1 MSPLSALK
9 TTTLNSFALHC
20 GLATASTKAA
30 RVAAIAH
37 LGQPFQ
43 RILGHSGD
51 SLRVVSVDVGLKNFA
66 YCRASY
72 SGASAALHGWDV
84 VNLHQ
89 KFGVKD
95 PVYGRYTCTSPHSEG
110 SKDASDALAAD
121 SVDSKVY
128 LARLA
133 VAVVDEILLAGDVPH
148 VVTVE
153 SQRTRS
159 NSNKATLPNV
169 LLNFSFEH
177 MLYAVLAA
185 RQSRNASLAPITVVP
200 MNATK
205 MVNFWLARYVEMKR
219 LKPAQSKGLR
229 TALLYSWLL
238 HNEYCPFDMTSLLRQ
253 IPPEFGLLPA
263 SRKVRVLTETLRLG
277 SVPKKV
283 DDMVDSFLYNMAI
296 AKHIQRYQEI
306 LECERSTL
314 AYQSLVETWDRQ
326 HCRYLTA
333 FMSDT
338 DSQPSSTYSAITKT
352 DMKS

>member
-43 RILGHSGD
+43 HILGHSGD

-89 KFGVKD
+89 KFG
-95 PVYGRYTCTSPHSEG
+95 
-110 SKDASDALAAD
+110 DASDALAAD

-159 NSNKATLPNV
+159 NSNKVTLPNV

-200 MNATK
+200 MNSKK

-253 IPPEFGLLPA
+253 IPPEFGLLAA
-263 SRKVRVLTETLRLG
+263 SRKVRVLTETLRLE

-306 LECERSTL
+306 LECERTTL
-314 AYQSLVETWDRQ
+314 AYQSLIETWDRQ

-333 FMSDT
+333 FLSDT
-338 DSQPSSTYSAITKT
+338 GSQPSSAYSAITKT
-352 DMKS
+352 DIKS